1 MTNAVLSS
9 LPTFYLC
16 TFKLQE
22 TVIKQIDKFRK
33 HCLWRGADLNAKTP
47 PKAAWDLVC
56 LPKKEG
62 GLGVIRLQTHNEALL
77 LKNLHNF
84 FNKQDIPWVHL
95 IWEKYYRSGK
105 LPNHTMKG
113 SFWWR
118 DNLRLLNLY
127 KGVARVIVGAGNTC
141 SLWLDQWE
149 GQTPCRTM
157 PELFS
162 FVRNQ
167 FLTINKAKTIMDL
180 NSILHLP
187 ISQEAYLQLVQLAQM
202 L

>member
-1 MTNAVLSS
+1 
-9 LPTFYLC
+9 
-16 TFKLQE
+16 
-22 TVIKQIDKFRK
+22 
-33 HCLWRGADLNAKTP
+33 
-47 PKAAWDLVC
+47 
-56 LPKKEG
+56 
-62 GLGVIRLQTHNEALL
+62 
-77 LKNLHNF
+77 
-84 FNKQDIPWVHL
+84 
-95 IWEKYYRSGK
+95 
-105 LPNHTMKG
+105 
-113 SFWWR
+113 
-118 DNLRLLNLY
+118 
-127 KGVARVIVGAGNTC
+127 VGAGNTC